1 MPTVTH
7 EDSSPEDGTFNPKVL
22 PVGTLSE
29 CGPLPGVFFMTV
41 QDTRDEILAVNLSTG
56 QLVRWAS
63 AKRILAPSERIVLQN
78 GSK

>member
-7 EDSSPEDGTFNPKVL
+7 ENNSSEDGTFNPKVL

-41 QDTRDEILAVNLSTG
+41 RDMRDEILAVNLSTG
-56 QLVRWAS
+56 QLVRYAS
-63 AKRILAPSERIVLQN
+63 AKRILAPGERIVLQN
-78 GSK
+78 ASK